1 MSKILQAVADT
12 ISQKPE
18 IGIFSSMAGV
28 ALSPIA
34 IISLISAVLGL
45 IVTVITL
52 VIKVAD
58 IVERLKLKKKGR
70 PTGDE
75 EVIIDN
81 KRYVRV
87 LDEDTA
93 E

>member
-1 MSKILQAVADT
+1 MSNLIQSITDT

-18 IGIFSSMAGV
+18 IGIFGSMAGV

-34 IISLISAVLGL
+34 IISLVSAVLGL
-45 IVTVITL
+45 IVTAITL
-52 VIKVAD
+52 VIKVLD
-58 IVERLKLKKKGR
+58 MIDKVRKRKRGFVE
-70 PTGDE
+70 DD

-81 KRYVRV
+81 KRYKRIM
-87 LDEDTA
+87 DEDDA

>member
-18 IGIFSSMAGV
+18 IGIFGSMAGV

-45 IVTVITL
+45 FVTVITL
-52 VIKVAD
+52 TIKIMDMVD
-58 IVERLKLKKKGR
+58 KIKSKKPHR
-70 PTGDE
+70 PDE
-75 EVIIDN
+75 EEEVFIDN
-81 KRYVRV
+81 KRYRRIV
-87 LDEDTA
+87 DEDDA

>member
-1 MSKILQAVADT
+1 MSGIMQTAADT

-18 IGIFSSMAGV
+18 IGIFGSMAGV

-34 IISLISAVLGL
+34 IISLVSAVLGL

-52 VIKVAD
+52 VIKIMDMVD
-58 IVERLKLKKKGR
+58 KVRKKKRGAIES
-70 PTGDE
+70 DE
-75 EVIIDN
+75 VFIDN
-81 KRYVRV
+81 KRYKRV
-87 LDEDTA
+87 LDEDDS